1 MIFYLI
7 EYFAMQNKKIKN
19 GTVGDPSNEKANNL
33 LNVLLQTSDNEQ
45 GNFEI
50 NLDLDN
56 KKIGSFLKS
65 MRLIKLMTLMD
76 IQNTTNISYQQIKKY
91 EENKSRI
98 SVNNLELILGALGLS
113 CTLHITN
120 NQSSEDKGGN

>member
-1 MIFYLI
+1 
-7 EYFAMQNKKIKN
+7 MQNKKKN
-19 GTVGDPSNEKANNL
+19 VASVSSPADKANNL
-33 LNVLLQTSDNEQ
+33 LNVLLQTNGSDD
-45 GNFEI
+45 GDFDI

-76 IQNTTNISYQQIKKY
+76 IQNITKISYQQIKKY

-98 SVNNLELILGALGLS
+98 SINNLQLILSALGLS
-113 CTLHITN
+113 CTLNITN
-120 NQSSEDKGGN
+120 KEPTEEH